1 MRPLRFLALTAIVLA
16 GSAACVTMNVAS
28 HIQPD
33 VDFTKYH
40 TWDWGQADALP
51 TGDPR
56 LDNNQ
61 FFNDYL
67 QGAVERGMAR
77 GGYAQAP
84 SGGTPDLRVHYHA
97 NINQRF
103 QVNEPTDC
111 ATGNCQAS
119 VIDYEQGTLV
129 IDVLDTKTNRV
140 VWRGWAQDSM
150 QGIIDN
156 QDRLERQ
163 VDEAVRKMFA
173 RFPGTR

>member
-1 MRPLRFLALTAIVLA
+1 
-16 GSAACVTMNVAS
+16 MNVAS

-33 VDFTKYH
+33 VDFTRYR

-67 QGAVERGMAR
+67 QGAIERAMAR
-77 GGYAQAP
+77 GGYAQSPRGA
-84 SGGTPDLRVHYHA
+84 SPDLRVHYHA

-103 QVNEPTDC
+103 QVNEPIDC
-111 ATGNCQAS
+111 STGNCQPN

-129 IDVLDTKTNRV
+129 IDVLDIKTNRV